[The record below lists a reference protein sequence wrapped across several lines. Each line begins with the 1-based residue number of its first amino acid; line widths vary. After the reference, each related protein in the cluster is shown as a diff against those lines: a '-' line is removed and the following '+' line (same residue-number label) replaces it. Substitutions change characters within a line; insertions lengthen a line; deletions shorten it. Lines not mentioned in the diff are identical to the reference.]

1 MKKIDLANDKIS
13 KLLVAFSVPC
23 IISMLVNAFYNIID
37 QIFIGKGV
45 GTLGNAAT
53 NVIFPLIMF
62 SSALASLVGNGCAAY
77 LSLKMGEGKKDEA
90 KKSIGCS
97 FILLCLI
104 GILVLVVGMF
114 LLPKLIYFFGCTE
127 SVYPYAMTYGKI
139 ILIGSL
145 FSIVYTGM
153 ASIIRACGDPRYSM
167 ICLVSGAL
175 LNCALDPIF
184 IFGFNM
190 GVAGGAL
197 ATVIGQVVS
206 FLLSVFYIPR
216 MKTFKLK
223 KSDFKL
229 NKSAFKIISL
239 GLSSFITQMTV
250 VALFIV
256 MNNLMTKYGASSI
269 YGSDI
274 PLSVYGVMSKL
285 NSVYVNFILGVSLGA
300 QPIIG
305 FNYGAGNYER
315 VKEVLRRVLVIG
327 LIVGVIFNI
336 LFYFFT
342 STLVS
347 IFISSNDSTY
357 DLFMEFAILF
367 SRTFY
372 LVCALNFF
380 EMTTSI
386 VIQSLGNVKK
396 ATAVSF
402 ARQIILFIPL
412 AIILT
417 HFLGLKGA
425 LYAAPIADALCFKF
439 AIFVFLSEYKKLDKV
454 NKSDIH
460 EEETNT
466 SKSLTNYVIVI
477 SREYGSGGHYVGK
490 LLAEK
495 LSIPFYD
502 KEIIRMTAH
511 ISGLNE
517 EYIKDNEE
525 SNNLYYE
532 QNNEIFLAES
542 KVIKDLAKKP
552 CVIVG
557 RCADYILEN
566 NKNVF
571 KVFLYSDEASKLER
585 IKKYYHEDKP
595 IVVMKKKDKERSKHY
610 KYYTGRDWKNYE
622 NYDMAIHVDKFGVEN
637 VSQMLAD
644 LLK

>member
-1 MKKIDLANDKIS
+1 MKKINLANDKIS

-53 NVIFPLIMF
+53 NVIFPLIMV

-77 LSLKMGEGKKDEA
+77 LSLKMGEGKKEDA

-97 FILLCLI
+97 FLLLCLI
-104 GILVLVVGMF
+104 GILVLAIGMLF
-114 LLPKLIYFFGCTE
+114 LPKLIYFFGCTE

-139 ILIGSL
+139 ILLGIP

-153 ASIIRACGDPRYSM
+153 SSIIRADGEPRYSM

-175 LNCALDPIF
+175 LNCILDPIF

-197 ATVIGQVVS
+197 ATIIGQVVS
-206 FLLSVFYIPR
+206 FLLSVFYFPR
-216 MKTFKLK
+216 MKSFKLK
-223 KSDFKL
+223 KSDFTI
-229 NKSAFKIISL
+229 NKSAFKIMSL

-256 MNNLMTKYGASSI
+256 MNNLMTKYGAETI

-285 NSVYVNFILGVSLGA
+285 NSVYVNFILGISLGA

-336 LFYFFT
+336 LFYFFP

-347 IFISSNDSTY
+347 IFISSSDSTY
-357 DLFMEFAILF
+357 GLFMEFATLF

-386 VIQSLGNVKK
+386 VVQSLGNVKK

-412 AIILT
+412 ALILT
-417 HFLGLKGA
+417 HYLGLKGA
-425 LYAAPIADALCFKF
+425 LYAAPIADTLCFIF
-439 AIFVFLSEYKKLDKV
+439 VLFVFLSEYKKLNKV
-454 NKSDIH
+454 TDNDNHENEISTSDPK
-460 EEETNT
+460 T
-466 SKSLTNYVIVI
+466 KYVIVI

-495 LSIPFYD
+495 LSVPFYD

-517 EYIKDNEE
+517 EYIKNNEE

-595 IVVMKKKDKERSKHY
+595 SVVMKKKDKERSKHY

-622 NYDMAIHVDKFGVEN
+622 NYDIAIHVDKFGVEK
-637 VSQMLAD
+637 SSEMLAD

>member
-23 IISMLVNAFYNIID
+23 IISMFVNAFYNIID

-53 NVIFPLIMF
+53 NVIFPLIMV

-77 LSLKMGEGKKDEA
+77 LSLKMGEGKKEDA

-97 FILLCLI
+97 FLLLCLI
-104 GILVLVVGMF
+104 GILVLAIGMLF
-114 LLPKLIYFFGCTE
+114 LPKLIYFFGCTE

-139 ILIGSL
+139 ILLGIP

-153 ASIIRACGDPRYSM
+153 SSIIRADGDPRYSM

-175 LNCALDPIF
+175 LNCILDPIF

-197 ATVIGQVVS
+197 ATIIGQVVS
-206 FLLSVFYIPR
+206 FLLSVFYFPR
-216 MKTFKLK
+216 MKSFKLK
-223 KSDFKL
+223 KSDFTI
-229 NKSAFKIISL
+229 NKSAFKIMSL

-256 MNNLMTKYGASSI
+256 MNNLMTKYGAETI

-285 NSVYVNFILGVSLGA
+285 NSVYVNFILGISLGA

-336 LFYFFT
+336 LFYFFP

-347 IFISSNDSTY
+347 IFISSSDSTY
-357 DLFMEFAILF
+357 GLFMEFATLF

-425 LYAAPIADALCFKF
+425 LYAAPIADSLCFIF
-439 AIFVFLSEYKKLDKV
+439 ALFVFLSEYKKLDKV

-460 EEETNT
+460 EEETST
-466 SKSLTNYVIVI
+466 SESLTNYVIVI